1 VSSRTIKKE
10 KKKRKKLTLHEFN
23 GKLYKII
30 LKETKEDAEG

>member
-1 VSSRTIKKE
+1 VSSRTTKKE
-10 KKKRKKLTLHEFN
+10 KKKKLTLQEFN